1 MPGDADHLLRIGE
14 LARRLSVS
22 PELLRAWERRYGL
35 LDPAR
40 TDGGL
45 RLYSAEDER
54 RVRAMK
60 IHLESGLSAAEAARL
75 ALADTAPAAPQIAG
89 RDSLQDTR
97 AALRAALDSLDADTA
112 HVVLD
117 RAFGTFTL
125 DAVLAEI
132 VLPYLHDL
140 GDRWERGEA
149 SVAQEHFASNLI
161 RGRLLALARGWE
173 RGDGRTA
180 LLACA
185 SGEQHDLPLIMFG
198 LALRARGWRIIFLG
212 ADTPAGTVMETADQ
226 LAPALV
232 VVSAVSA
239 AALHREAP
247 VLEALARAHRLALAG
262 RGADS
267 ALAEALG
274 CRLLAGDPTAAAA
287 SV

>member
-14 LARRLSVS
+14 LARRVGVS

-60 IHLESGLSAAEAARL
+60 MHLESGLSAAEAARL
-75 ALADTAPAAPQIAG
+75 ALANDTPAPSEIAP
-89 RDSLQDTR
+89 RDSLQNART
-97 AALRAALDSLDADTA
+97 ALRRALDGLDADTA

-117 RAFGTFTL
+117 RAFGAFTL
-125 DAVLAEI
+125 DTVLAEI
-132 VLPYLHDL
+132 ILPYLHDL

-173 RGDGRTA
+173 RGDGRAA

-198 LALRARGWRIIFLG
+198 LALRERGWRIIFLG
-212 ADTPAGTVMETADQ
+212 ADTPASTVAETADQ

-232 VVSAVSA
+232 VVSAVNA
-239 AALHREAP
+239 AALRREAP
-247 VLEALARAHRLALAG
+247 ILETLARAHRLALAG
-262 RGADS
+262 RGADPG
-267 ALAEALG
+267 LAESLG